1 MYQFVLLLSAA
12 GAGLTGSKM
21 ARRVGGVDEFD
32 FKPIGEN
39 HNQGVSFYTFH
50 ITIFLRQDVPQLN
63 YDQCFCI
70 LMYELRTLSYLSCII
85 NYHNTLALGL

>member
-1 MYQFVLLLSAA
+1 MYQFVLPLSAA

-39 HNQGVSFYTFH
+39 HNQGVSFYTF
-50 ITIFLRQDVPQLN
+50 IFLFFFATRLSS
-63 YDQCFCI
+63 I
-70 LMYELRTLSYLSCII
+70 EL
-85 NYHNTLALGL
+85 